1 MVTYM
6 IHICTYMYC
15 IYTHP
20 CKVSLHI
27 FYTVYTCMSA
37 SNRYPKSTSYTWRT
51 LKSFIMHDWM
61 FLLVKSMPQPHYEW
75 PRLLYSAPSALRRV
89 RETLTTFASCIFYCK
104 LGMVRIFLVWR
115 CASRIVESC
124 LIWCHLFL
132 GPAPTWSHTWPVGF
146 WGRRVQRA
154 ICSEQKLWPVDGLH
168 RWVANKDKNTI
179 ETNTC
184 CILDTT

>member
-1 MVTYM
+1 
-6 IHICTYMYC
+6 MYC

-27 FYTVYTCMSA
+27 FYTLYTCMSA
-37 SNRYPKSTSYTWRT
+37 STVSQVHMIH
-51 LKSFIMHDWM
+51 LKNLKVIYHSHDWM
-61 FLLVKSMPQPHYEW
+61 FLLVKSMPQPHCEW

-89 RETLTTFASCIFYCK
+89 RETLTTSACCIFYCK

-132 GPAPTWSHTWPVGF
+132 GPAPTWSHAWSVGF

-154 ICSEQKLWPVDGLH
+154 IESEQKVWPVDGLH
-168 RWVANKDKNTI
+168 RWVANKNPKTI
-179 ETNTC
+179 EPNTC